1 MDGVAY
7 FLKVMPKNVKVS
19 LGNRSYSIEIGTG
32 LLGGLGARCRK
43 LKLGTSCLLVS
54 DATVFSLYGRA
65 ACKSLEKSGFSVSTA
80 VVPAGERSKSSE
92 MLLSLYTAALMA
104 GLDRKSFVVALG
116 GGVVG
121 DLAGYLAATFLRGIP
136 YVQVPTT
143 LLAMVDSSVGGK
155 TGINLPQ
162 GKNLVGAFH
171 QPAHVLAD
179 LSTLATLPVREL
191 RAGLAEVVKYG
202 VIRDAVLFRRLEA
215 RAEDLANGDVS
226 VLGPIIARC
235 CEIKADVVARDEREG
250 GLRAILNFG
259 HTLGHA
265 VEQATGYRR
274 YLHGEAVALGMVFA
288 ARVSVATVG
297 MKAADAARVEALL
310 SRLGLPVRHPRLA
323 WQKVRSAMT
332 VDKKSAGGMP
342 RFVLAR
348 SMGKVDWN
356 CDVPETVLRRI
367 WKRG

>member
-7 FLKVMPKNVKVS
+7 FLKVMPTNVRVR
-19 LGNRSYSIEIGTG
+19 LGDRSYSIEIGTG
-32 LLGGLGARCRK
+32 LLASLGARCRR
-43 LKLGTSCLLVS
+43 LGLGSACLVVS
-54 DATVFSLYGRA
+54 DATVFSLYGRV
-65 ACKSLEKSGFSVSTA
+65 ACKSLEASGFLVATA
-80 VVPAGERSKSSE
+80 VVPAGEKSKSPE

-104 GLDRKSFVVALG
+104 GLDRKSFIVALG

-121 DLAGYLAATFLRGIP
+121 DLAGYLAASFLRGLP

-179 LSTLATLPVREL
+179 LSTLATLPRREL

-202 VIRDAVLFRRLEA
+202 VIRDAAFFRRLEA
-215 RAEDLANGDVS
+215 CAADLATGKAA

-235 CEIKADVVARDEREG
+235 CEIKADVVGKDEREG

-274 YLHGEAVALGMVFA
+274 YLHGEAVSLGMVFA
-288 ARVSVATVG
+288 ARVSVAVAG
-297 MKAADAARVEALL
+297 MKRLDAARLEALL
-310 SRLGLPVRHPRLA
+310 LKLGLPVKYPRLA
-323 WQKVRSAMT
+323 WPKLRSAMA
-332 VDKKSAGGMP
+332 VDKKSSGGMP
-342 RFVLAR
+342 KFVLAR
-348 SMGKVDWN
+348 RIGKVAWG
-356 CDVPETVLRRI
+356 CGVSETVLRKT

>member
-1 MDGVAY
+1 
-7 FLKVMPKNVKVS
+7 MPTHVRVR
-19 LGNRSYSIEIGTG
+19 LGDRSYSIEVGAG
-32 LLGGLGARCRK
+32 VLPSFGARCRK
-43 LKLGTSCLLVS
+43 LKLGASCLVVS

-65 ACKSLEKSGFSVSTA
+65 VCDSLVKSGFRVSSA
-80 VVPAGERSKSSE
+80 VVPAGEASKSSQ
-92 MLLSLYTAALMA
+92 MLSSLYTAALVG
-104 GLDRKSFVVALG
+104 GLDRKSFIVALG

-121 DLAGYLAATFLRGIP
+121 DLAGYLAATYLRGIP

-171 QPAHVLAD
+171 QPAFVLAD
-179 LSTLATLPVREL
+179 LDTLATLPAREL

-202 VIRDAVLFRRLEA
+202 VIRDAALFRRLEVQAAGLVAGDA
-215 RAEDLANGDVS
+215 RL
-226 VLGPIIARC
+226 LGPMVARC

-274 YLHGEAVALGMVFA
+274 YLHGEAVSLGMVFA
-288 ARVSVATVG
+288 ARVSVR
-297 MKAADAARVEALL
+297 AAGLKPGDAARLEALL
-310 SRLGLPVRHPRLA
+310 AALGLPVRQPRLA
-323 WQKVRSAMT
+323 WQRIRGAMA
-332 VDKKSAGGMP
+332 VDKKSAGGLP
-342 RFVLAR
+342 RWVLAR
-348 SMGKVDWN
+348 GIGRVQWG
-356 CDVPETVLRRI
+356 CEVPEAVLRGI
-367 WKRG
+367 WQRG